1 MSSSKKEKDG
11 KEVKKHIGAIHI
23 NGRLTLLQ
31 RKIANVLLLN
41 AYEDL
46 VNKEEHQISIRILA
60 EFVGFDSNDHQLIKN
75 ALETLAKTIIKWNLL
90 DKDGVE
96 EWGISSML
104 AHAHIREGVCSYSY
118 SIALREKLY
127 NPDLYASIN
136 LDVQKRFAS
145 GYALAI
151 YENCLRYRTIGVTGW
166 ISLEIWR
173 ELLGLEEDQY
183 TLFKDFNKR
192 VLKPAIQEINESS
205 DILLDAEYKRE
216 KRYVTALKFKIYENS
231 NQLSVLDKKIEIH
244 YGEEI
249 IDNKEVIEY
258 ETIISQTDNV
268 ESVNKTAINKIKA
281 ERKTVAQ
288 SRSTKSVELPYLS
301 AEYMEMMLKLFDF
314 RLGLTNIHLI
324 MQHHDLDYLQ
334 ECLYKIEEEN
344 AQQAF
349 DNIGET
355 LLKLLLPN
363 ARNQLSDATASVRK
377 MPARR
382 KAQLALPDLSD
393 AQFDNQRQAVN
404 LLAGLKQE
412 FEQLWFDKAWKKLSS
427 VEQHNLK
434 SVFVQEIERDPSKG
448 YSMIRR
454 FYQIEGFKHK
464 AVLALFKRFFRKR
477 YTTGLTERAFT
488 TFAQQRGIDSR
499 SLIKTLE
506 IIAE

>member
-231 NQLSVLDKKIEIH
+231 NQLTVLDKKIEIH
-244 YGEEI
+244 YGEELV
-249 IDNKEVIEY
+249 DNKDIIEHGALPSSL
-258 ETIISQTDNV
+258 EGTAIIS
-268 ESVNKTAINKIKA
+268 KTTISKVKT
-281 ERKTVAQ
+281 ERKTIAQ
-288 SRSTKSVELPYLS
+288 SRIHKIAEMPYLS
-301 AEYMEMMLKLFDF
+301 AEYMEMMLRLFDF
-314 RLGLTNIHLI
+314 RLGLANIHVI
-324 MQHHDLDYLQ
+324 MQHHDLEYLE
-334 ECLYKIEEEN
+334 ECLHRIEEEN
-344 AQQAF
+344 AQEAF
-349 DNIGET
+349 NNIGET
-355 LLKLLLPN
+355 ILKLLLPN
-363 ARNQLSDATASVRK
+363 TKSLLTDSTTSVHK
-377 MPARR
+377 MPVH
-382 KAQLALPDLSD
+382 KKVQLALPDLTD

-404 LLAGLKQE
+404 LLADLKQE
-412 FEQLWFDKAWKKLSS
+412 FEQIWFDKAWKKLSS

-434 SVFVQEIERDPSKG
+434 SVFIQEIERDPSKG
-448 YSMIRR
+448 YNMIRR
-454 FYQIEGFKHK
+454 FYQMEGFKHK